1 MSGEYDE
8 LYGVA
13 REVLLDALEALGE
26 HRESIVLVGAQAI
39 YLRTGEAD
47 LAVAPYTTDADLG
60 IDPADLKKSPPLD
73 KALGDA
79 SFFPESD
86 SSVGVWKTRRT
97 LAGAEVEVQVDL
109 LVPRSMSPGK
119 GRRDARLPG
128 HAKRMA
134 RIVNGLEGTHVDH
147 DEMDIVALRESDN
160 RSLRVRVAGAAGLL
174 VAKAFKIYERKD
186 QEDRL
191 RDKDAL
197 DVLRILRGTDP
208 DELVER
214 AKRILSHQVSAEV
227 AKQGIAYLDDLF
239 RQPTSLGSAMAAR
252 AVGDLQDPD
261 EIRQSCAALT
271 DELLVALGGPLT
283 TFTR

>member
-1 MSGEYDE
+1 MPGEYDE
-8 LYGVA
+8 LYVVA

-26 HRESIVLVGAQAI
+26 HRQSIVLVGAQAI

-47 LAVAPYTTDADLG
+47 LAVAPYTTDGDLG
-60 IDPADLKKSPPLD
+60 IDPANLKEIPPLE

-79 SFFPESD
+79 DFFPESD
-86 SSVGVWKTRRT
+86 SSVGIWKTSRT
-97 LAGAEVEVQVDL
+97 LAGDEIEVQVDL
-109 LVPRSMSPGK
+109 LVPRSVSPGK

-128 HAKRMA
+128 HARRTA
-134 RIVNGLEGTHVDH
+134 RIVNGLEGTFVDH
-147 DEMDIVALRESDN
+147 DEMDIVALRESDD

-197 DVLRILRGTDP
+197 DVLRVLRGTDP

-214 AKRILSHQVSAEV
+214 AQRILSDEVSAEV
-227 AKQGIAYLDDLF
+227 ATEGMAYLDELF
-239 RQPTSLGSAMAAR
+239 RQPTSLGSGMAAR

-271 DELLVALGGPLT
+271 DELLLSLEALLK
-283 TFTR
+283 